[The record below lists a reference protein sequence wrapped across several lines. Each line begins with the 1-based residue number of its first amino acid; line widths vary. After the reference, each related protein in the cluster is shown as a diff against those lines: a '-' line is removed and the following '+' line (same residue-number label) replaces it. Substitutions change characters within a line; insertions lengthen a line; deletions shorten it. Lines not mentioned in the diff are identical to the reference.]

1 MSHLFMLVHEDD
13 EGRDVDLAGEKDV
26 LAGLGHRAVGG
37 GDNKNSSVHLGGAGD
52 HVLDVVG
59 VAGAVDV
66 SIVAG
71 GRLVLDV
78 GDVDGD
84 AALSLFRRLVDHI
97 ERREVGLA
105 VTGERLRDGGRQRR
119 LAMVDVA
126 YRTYVKMRLVTYKM
140 FFCHLGLT
148 SSDNT

>member
-1 MSHLFMLVHEDD
+1 M
-13 EGRDVDLAGEKDV
+13 

-37 GDNKNSSVHLGGAGD
+37 GDDEDGSVHLGGAGD

-66 SIVAG
+66 SVVTLLG
-71 GRLVLDV
+71 LVLDV

-84 AALSLFRRLVDHI
+84 AALSLFRRLVDHV

-105 VTGERLRDGGRQRR
+105 ATGERLRDRCGRRR
-119 LAMVDVA
+119 LTVVDVA
-126 YRTYVKMRLVTYKM
+126 YRTDVKMRLITYKM
-140 FFCHLGLT
+140 FLCH
-148 SSDNT
+148 N